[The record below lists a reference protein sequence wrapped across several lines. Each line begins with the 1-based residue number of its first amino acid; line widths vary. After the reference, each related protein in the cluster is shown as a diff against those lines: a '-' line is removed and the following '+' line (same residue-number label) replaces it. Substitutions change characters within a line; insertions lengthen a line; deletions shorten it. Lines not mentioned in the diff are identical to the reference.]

1 VIFLCCSS
9 FHFATIEEYYT
20 GGLFLPVLNGISDGS
35 FGLIGMYIL
44 MGIFSN
50 NFWIEIEV
58 FDGFLLR
65 DALMGSVAIG

>member
-1 VIFLCCSS
+1 M
-9 FHFATIEEYYT
+9 
-20 GGLFLPVLNGISDGS
+20 LNGISDGS